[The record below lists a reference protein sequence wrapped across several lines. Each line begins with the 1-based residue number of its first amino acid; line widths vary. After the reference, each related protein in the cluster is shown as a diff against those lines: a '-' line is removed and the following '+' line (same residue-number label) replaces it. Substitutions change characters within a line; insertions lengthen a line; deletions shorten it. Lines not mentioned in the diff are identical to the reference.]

1 VLTVYV
7 YDRFDK
13 AIELCDKT
21 TPYALTGSIFVQD
34 EKVLEEASRKL
45 KQSCGTLLSLLL
57 LLLLLLLL

>member
-45 KQSCGTLLSLLL
+45 KQSCGTLLLLL
-57 LLLLLLLL
+57 